1 MEAGSST
8 KALDLTGGQERLS
21 QNHQL
26 ISVASGMEAPLK
38 TMGSPAWCLML
49 PRAAH
54 WDPTDADSEGK
65 SRDFPT
71 LSLPF
76 IQVPHQSWLLLD
88 ATTIISRALYPSLG
102 LLSLCLRSS
111 IPDITGKTLCL
122 AETCQTVVLTLTD
135 SQGSQSEVALQ
146 TLHSLRPHTSHIRLS
161 CPCSCIM
168 TDLCSSR

>member
-1 MEAGSST
+1 MVSDAALAMNEA
-8 KALDLTGGQERLS
+8 AERK
-21 QNHQL
+21 H
-26 ISVASGMEAPLK
+26 G
-38 TMGSPAWCLML
+38 

-54 WDPTDADSEGK
+54 WDPTDADSYGTSEGK
-65 SRDFPT
+65 SLDFPT

-88 ATTIISRALYPSLG
+88 ATTLISRALYPSLG

-122 AETCQTVVLTLTD
+122 AETCQTVVLILTD

-146 TLHSLRPHTSHIRLS
+146 TLHSLCPHTSHIRLS